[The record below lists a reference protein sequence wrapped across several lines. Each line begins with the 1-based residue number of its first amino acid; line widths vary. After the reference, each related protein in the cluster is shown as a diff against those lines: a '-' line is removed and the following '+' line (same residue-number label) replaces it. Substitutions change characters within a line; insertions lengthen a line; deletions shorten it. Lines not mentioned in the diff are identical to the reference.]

1 MLPGFIYQ
9 LYYSLKDFFS
19 NLFNR
24 NNSVLTITN
33 ENNTE
38 EINELEKEIMLM
50 YTKID
55 MNELYKD
62 LYNLNSYFNNKTN
75 IIKILQF
82 LEYETQFI
90 YNNKNNLEIN
100 LNEIKHNM
108 YTIKLLEK
116 FKYLE
121 KINMK
126 EKELFILKQ
135 KSI

>member
-1 MLPGFIYQ
+1 MVNGFIYQ
-9 LYYSLKDFFS
+9 IYYTLKDFFN

-24 NNSVLTITN
+24 NNTILTITN
-33 ENNTE
+33 KNNNE
-38 EINELEKEIMLM
+38 EINKLENELIQM
-50 YTKID
+50 YSLID
-55 MNELYKD
+55 INDLYKD

-75 IIKILQF
+75 VNKIIQF

-90 YNNKNNLEIN
+90 YNNKNTLDIN
-100 LNEIKHNM
+100 LSDIKQNM
-108 YTIKLLEK
+108 YTVNLLEK

-126 EKELFILKQ
+126 EKELFNLKQ